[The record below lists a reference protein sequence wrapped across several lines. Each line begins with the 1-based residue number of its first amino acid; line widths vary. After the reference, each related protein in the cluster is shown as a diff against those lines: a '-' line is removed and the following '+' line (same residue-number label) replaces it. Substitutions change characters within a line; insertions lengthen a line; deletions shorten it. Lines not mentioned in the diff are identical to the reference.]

1 MKKSSTRILLVL
13 VSVGLFSGC
22 SVAPQENTG
31 LEPFSPVPRLESSAF
46 YRADGSFDQAVA
58 KEAYYDMMRAY
69 HYPIPA
75 MLKSETLW
83 VADFVQ
89 GDYAQLGMAGIFW
102 KNVEGIYGEVGTKA
116 YQGDF
121 KNDRFGYLGHEIF
134 LLPGQMLPEH
144 NHLGNGSQK
153 GFGPKMETWH
163 VRHGSV
169 EFFGEYQGEAAET
182 PISEMPEH
190 ERPWGYGEPWFKSKY
205 VKRCEAGELYSL
217 NDPESWHFMRAGK
230 NGAIV
235 AEYATYHNDVKFSS
249 PDMEF
254 GNSTAEEITKLKK

>member
-1 MKKSSTRILLVL
+1 MNKMLIQILL
-13 VSVGLFSGC
+13 GLITLSFAGC
-22 SVAPQENTG
+22 SVTPRNNTG
-31 LEPFSPVPRLESSAF
+31 LEPFSPVPTLESSAF
-46 YRADGSFDQAVA
+46 RAADGSFDQATA

-89 GDYAQLGMAGIFW
+89 GDFARLGMAGIFW
-102 KNVEGIYGEVGTKA
+102 GNVDGIYGEVGAKA

-121 KNDRFGYLGHEIF
+121 KNERFGYLGHEIF

-163 VRHGSV
+163 IRHGSV
-169 EFFGEYQGEAAET
+169 EFFGEYQGPAGET
-182 PISEMPEH
+182 LISEMAEK
-190 ERPWGYGEPWFKSKY
+190 EKPWGHGETWFKSKY
-205 VKRCEAGELYSL
+205 VKRCVAGELYSL

-235 AEYATYHNDVKFSS
+235 AEYATYHNDVKFSN